1 MISPDTA
8 SLRRLDELSAQ
19 LRATSKPSPK
29 VITESRRRTQNA
41 LKQAAVQTSRR
52 QELLGQRFDDRF
64 DDRFGGLDSRLV
76 HLAQSTEAAL
86 QDQTAQLQSLAMQ
99 SASQGMLASQVEALL
114 DHQASQLLEL
124 MRQTQAESQAN
135 LQALS
140 TELHGTQR
148 RSQAAQQVAAQ
159 AIHQSQAL
167 LENLQQAYPNLQDA
181 PVIQANLEMAQQNL
195 AQGYAEAAIAAAQQ
209 ANLQTQQL
217 RVSLEQDTN
226 ERILLWTAA
235 QEKCGEIE
243 ALLLSN
249 RQVSAVDLEGR
260 SLDYP
265 LEVDFWSEGG
275 WTRLQQ
281 ALESIQAFLA
291 QPLETL
297 DKAQLTELLQD
308 QLPRLE
314 QAVPEVVAQARRTV
328 LASQIRFNMAE
339 AVLTAL
345 SEQGFVPE
353 QAAYVEGD
361 QRQAYQLSLHN
372 LEGSQ
377 LVVTL
382 QPAAEGIQ
390 NQLDLHSQDHARRT
404 PHELRQRAREL
415 ARSLR
420 RYGLEVFSPAP
431 YASGNGVPALST
443 AAPTWLAQRKLQRPA
458 NQPIHHG

>member
-8 SLRRLDELSAQ
+8 SLRRLDQLSAQ

-29 VITESRRRTQNA
+29 VVTETRRRTQSA
-41 LKQAAVQTSRR
+41 LKQAAVQTSHR

-64 DDRFGGLDSRLV
+64 GSLDSRLV
-76 HLAQSTEAAL
+76 HLAQATEVAL
-86 QDQTAQLQSLAMQ
+86 QDQTAQLQSLAMH

-124 MRQTQAESQAN
+124 MRQTQAESQAS
-135 LQALS
+135 LRALS
-140 TELHGTQR
+140 AELQSTQR
-148 RSQAAQQVAAQ
+148 RSQAARQVAAQ

-167 LENLQQAYPNLQDA
+167 LENLQQAYPDLQDA
-181 PVIQANLEMAQQNL
+181 QVIQANLEMAQHNL
-195 AQGYAEAAIAAAQQ
+195 AQGYAEAAISAAQQ

-226 ERILLWTAA
+226 ERSLLQMAA
-235 QEKCGEIE
+235 LEKFGEIE

-260 SLDYP
+260 SLDYL
-265 LEVDFWSEGG
+265 LEVDFWAEGG

-281 ALESIQAFLA
+281 ALESIHEYLT
-291 QPLETL
+291 QPPETL
-297 DKAQLTELLQD
+297 DKAHVMELLQD

-314 QAVPEVVAQARRTV
+314 QAIPDVVAQARRTV

-361 QRQAYQLSLHN
+361 QRQAYQLALHN

-382 QPAAEGIQ
+382 QPSAEGIQ
-390 NQLDLHSQDHARRT
+390 NQLDLHSQDHAKRT

-420 RYGLEVFSPAP
+420 RYGMEVFNPAP
-431 YASGNGVPALST
+431 IESGNGIPGMST
-443 AAPTWLAQRKLQRPA
+443 AAPAWLAQRKLQQPV
-458 NQPIHHG
+458 NQPVNHR

>member
-29 VITESRRRTQNA
+29 VVTETRKRTQSA
-41 LKQAAVQTSRR
+41 LKQAAIQTSRR

-64 DDRFGGLDSRLV
+64 GGLDARLV
-76 HLAQSTEAAL
+76 HLAQATEATL
-86 QDQTAQLQSLAMQ
+86 QDQTSQLQSLAIQ
-99 SASQGMLASQVEALL
+99 SASQGRLASQLEALL
-114 DHQASQLLEL
+114 EHQASQLLEL
-124 MRQTQAESQAN
+124 LRQTQAESQAS
-135 LQALS
+135 LRALS
-140 TELHGTQR
+140 VELQGTQR
-148 RSQAAQQVAAQ
+148 RSQAARQVAAQ
-159 AIHQSQAL
+159 AILQSQAL
-167 LENLQQAYPNLQDA
+167 LENLQQAYPIDQDA
-181 PVIQANLEMAQQNL
+181 QVIQANLELAQQNL
-195 AQGYAEAAIAAAQQ
+195 AQGFAEAAIAAAQH

-217 RVSLEQDTN
+217 RVSLEQDSN

-235 QEKCGEIE
+235 LEKSGEIE
-243 ALLLSN
+243 ALLGSN
-249 RQVSAVDLEGR
+249 QQVSAVDLEGR

-281 ALESIQAFLA
+281 ALISIKAYLA
-291 QPLETL
+291 QPPETL
-297 DKAQLTELLQD
+297 DKEQLTDLLQD

-345 SEQGFVPE
+345 GEQGFVPE

-361 QRQAYQLSLHN
+361 QRQAYQLAFHN
-372 LEGSQ
+372 LEGSH

-382 QPAAEGIQ
+382 QPEAEGIQ